1 MIDIFCKKMYNY
13 CSRVISIKGDTTLS
27 IDTELKIA
35 IVDDIDSDR
44 SDIMKTTQEI
54 LELAHIPN
62 SILCYPNGKA
72 LLDDMRSGKR
82 FHLLLL
88 DVLLDEMDGMELAQ
102 EIRDQGNQTMIVF
115 ISISQ
120 EMARRGYRVDAS
132 RYLVKPLDREE
143 LKEALM
149 HCHEKWQTKKEI
161 LLPTDQGQYRT
172 SFPDI
177 QFVEAFDRG
186 TRFALTDKTVETKIK
201 FSEVEGI
208 LPKSTF
214 VLCHRAYIVNLAQA
228 KHIRQYEFT
237 MSGGNVVPISR
248 LRYGE
253 VNRKFVEYFTE

>member
-1 MIDIFCKKMYNY
+1 M
-13 CSRVISIKGDTTLS
+13 S

-35 IVDDIDSDR
+35 VVDDIDSDR
-44 SDIMKTTQEI
+44 TVILKTTKDI
-54 LELAHIPN
+54 LDLADIPN
-62 SILCYPNGKA
+62 SISCYPGGRA
-72 LLDDMRSGKR
+72 LLDDIYAGKK

-88 DVLLDEMDGMELAQ
+88 DVLMDEMDGMELAKAL
-102 EIRDQGNQTMIVF
+102 RDQGNQTMIVF
-115 ISISQ
+115 ISVSQ
-120 EMARRGYRVDAS
+120 EMARRGYRVEAS

-149 HCHEKWQTKKEI
+149 YCYEKWQAKKEI
-161 LLPTDQGQYRT
+161 LLPTHQGQYRT

-186 TRFALTDKTVETKIK
+186 TRFALIDKTVETKIK
-201 FSEVEGI
+201 FSEVEGM

-237 MSGGNVVPISR
+237 MSGGTVVPISR
-248 LRYGE
+248 LRYNE

>member
-1 MIDIFCKKMYNY
+1 M
-13 CSRVISIKGDTTLS
+13 S

-44 SDIMKTTQEI
+44 MDTMKTTKDI
-54 LELAHIPN
+54 LELANIPN
-62 SILCYPNGKA
+62 SISCYPDGKS
-72 LLDDMRSGKR
+72 LLDDMHTGKK

-88 DVLLDEMDGMELAQ
+88 DVLMDEMDGMELAK
-102 EIRDQGNQTMIVF
+102 ELRKQGNQTMIVF

-120 EMARRGYRVDAS
+120 EMARRGYVVEAS

-149 HCHEKWQTKKEI
+149 YCHEKWQTKKEI
-161 LLPTDQGQYRT
+161 LLPTNQGQYRT

-186 TRFALTDKTVETKIK
+186 TRFTLKDKTVETKIK
-201 FSEVEGI
+201 FSEVEGM

-214 VLCHRAYIVNLAQA
+214 VLCHRAYIVNLGQA
-228 KHIRQYEFT
+228 KNICQYEFT

-248 LRYGE
+248 LRYNE
-253 VNRKFVEYFTE
+253 VSRKFVEYFTD